1 MARLP
6 NKEFRA
12 MVPLLREE
20 GFYEHEPIRKIHW
33 HEYNEAQIKEVTE
46 TLDFIRE
53 QVDSCKYLELKGKVG
68 RPLTD
73 PKSLAKAIL
82 ISEAFDFK
90 ERESQGWI
98 KLLGPYVGIDNEID
112 ERVIGDGYDHL
123 EVIYILKQVF
133 ENSKTSN
140 GKLCGDGTGL
150 ETSRKQNYESDKKTG
165 EYMTSIVDS
174 REIVQA
180 FDISGKQECQAMHI
194 LVETVKGT
202 SLRLDAGF
210 VDRKLIEKI
219 SALGMKPFVFPK
231 KSINLNGS
239 VAWKQMYLELYYDV
253 MAWLTEYYQRSHSE
267 SFHSSLKRKNG
278 IVLKRRP
285 LCILSQVTARIII
298 HNRSRLAYFNRIT
311 ESD

>member
-1 MARLP
+1 MTKLP
-6 NKEFRA
+6 NEEFRA

-33 HEYNEAQIKEVTE
+33 PEYNEAQIREVKE

-53 QVDSCKYLELKGKVG
+53 QVDCCKYLEVKGKVG

-73 PKSLAKAIL
+73 PKILAKAIL

-90 ERESQGWI
+90 EREAQGWI
-98 KLLGPYVGIDNEID
+98 KILGPYVGIEKEID
-112 ERVIGDGYDHL
+112 ERVIGDAYNHQ
-123 EVIYILKQVF
+123 EVLYILKQVF
-133 ENSKTSN
+133 EKSKTSD
-140 GKLCGDGTGL
+140 GILAGDGTGL
-150 ETSRKQNYESDKKTG
+150 ETSRKQNYETEKKTS

-180 FDISGKQECQAMHI
+180 FDVNGKQECRAMHNLI
-194 LVETVKGT
+194 EQVTGS

-210 VDRKLIEKI
+210 VDRKLIKKI

-239 VAWKQMYLELYYDV
+239 PAWKNMY
-253 MAWLTEYYQRSHSE
+253 
-267 SFHSSLKRKNG
+267 
-278 IVLKRRP
+278 
-285 LCILSQVTARIII
+285 
-298 HNRSRLAYFNRIT
+298 
-311 ESD
+311 